1 MLCRLALDFQS
12 IIQQWFETAETVKN
26 WTIEEDVLQ
35 DGLEKKDWDL
45 LDIEEIDL
53 PCREQDAAKQ
63 RGGGGLLD
71 HQGFIQLKNVEV
83 VKSNRYLRIYLNWH
97 IYTSY
102 Y

>member
-45 LDIEEIDL
+45 LDIEDMTDPAES
-53 PCREQDAAKQ
+53 KM
-63 RGGGGLLD
+63 
-71 HQGFIQLKNVEV
+71 QLNKEV
-83 VKSNRYLRIYLNWH
+83 VVDYWITRDSF
-97 IYTSY
+97 S
-102 Y
+102 